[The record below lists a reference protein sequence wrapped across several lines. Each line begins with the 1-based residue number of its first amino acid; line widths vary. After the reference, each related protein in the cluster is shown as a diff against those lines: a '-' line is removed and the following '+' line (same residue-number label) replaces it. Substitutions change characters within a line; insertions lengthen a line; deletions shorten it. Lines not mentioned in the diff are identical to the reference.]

1 MKPFRVSTLFASLL
15 LTLPACAT
23 PQQQSAP
30 ATDDA
35 ALGHALTLVE
45 MFVHAASQSDDPAA
59 GLKAIDDVL
68 AGRNAKANQAFAG
81 LLDEATA
88 GMPAEQR
95 DQVASIGQ
103 DLAALARR
111 ESSRMQ
117 LAPIAADRALQA
129 RKDLTAM
136 GLSYYDQ
143 RQFLDAVKRDDALA
157 VQLYLAGR
165 GVNPSA
171 KGPDGRSALDIARDN
186 RNGQLEALLS
196 RNLPAGH

>member
-1 MKPFRVSTLFASLL
+1 MKSFRVSTLLASLL

-23 PQQQSAP
+23 PPQPSAP
-30 ATDDA
+30 ESDDA
-35 ALGHALTLVE
+35 ALGHALTLVQT
-45 MFVHAASQSDDPAA
+45 FVHAASQSDDPVA

-68 AGRNAKANQAFAG
+68 AGRNAEANRALSG

-88 GMPAEQR
+88 GMPAGQR
-95 DQVASIGQ
+95 DQVASIGR

-111 ESSRMQ
+111 ESARMP
-117 LAPIAADRALQA
+117 LGGFSADPALQA

-143 RQFLDAVKRDDALA
+143 RQFLEAVKRGDALA

-165 GVNPSA
+165 GVDPA
-171 KGPDGRSALDIARDN
+171 LKGADGRSALDIARDS
-186 RNGQLEALLS
+186 RNGTLEALLS
-196 RNLPAGH
+196 RNPPAAR